1 MIHCKLIDNK
11 FSSKTFRK
19 SMSMAGSTQFSE
31 VLYTLTGKREIKA
44 DALLEYYDP
53 LIKWL
58 EKLVIEF
65 NIPLGW

>member
-1 MIHCKLIDNK
+1 MG
-11 FSSKTFRK
+11 
-19 SMSMAGSTQFSE
+19 GSVPFAD
-31 VLYTLTGKREIKA
+31 VLYALTGKREITA

-58 EKLVIEF
+58 EKIVIEF